1 MGYLNKYI
9 IKYWKSF
16 LAAVIFLS
24 LEAACDLIQPT
35 IMAKI
40 VDVGV
45 KNKDLDYV
53 FKLSMSMIVVT
64 GVGAIGAT
72 IRNIISGRVS
82 QQFGADLRIDLFKKI
97 NSLSFEQLNSLDGAS
112 LITRLTNDVT
122 QMQNFFN
129 RLMRIF
135 IKAPILCIGSL
146 IISFRLNYRLALIF
160 IVIIPIV
167 IFLIILNMKISYP
180 FYLKMQSALDK
191 VNRIIREYLS
201 GVRVVKAFNRF
212 DYEEKRFNVEN
223 ENLANISKKA
233 LKVNAF
239 FSPTIGLTVNIG
251 IVLVIWIG
259 GIGVNNGTIHTGEI
273 IAFINYMTKILFSL
287 IMISTVFMTFIKA
300 KASAERIGE
309 VFEVNDLK
317 EEVNKTIKYR
327 SDNNL
332 EEKVN
337 TSNNKGINKIKG
349 KISFNNVNFSY
360 NDETNEAVL
369 SNITFTC
376 ESGETL
382 GIIGST
388 GAGKTTLMNLICG
401 FYRINSGSIK
411 IDDIDINKIDKRELR
426 NSIGIIPQKVLLFS
440 GTIIDNIRWGKE
452 DATLEEVIEV
462 CKIAQIH
469 DLIESLPEK
478 YDTMLGQGGVNL
490 SGGQKQR
497 ISIARAL
504 IRKPRILIMDDCT
517 SALDGTTESKIK
529 EGIRTFSENLTC
541 ITITQRISSVKD
553 SDKILVIEDG
563 HIVDIGTHDELK
575 NKCSVYRDIIK
586 SQFGQEGIS

>member
-1 MGYLNKYI
+1 MVYLNKYI

-16 LAAVIFLS
+16 LSAIIFLS

-40 VDVGV
+40 VDIGV
-45 KNKDLDYV
+45 ENKDLDYV
-53 FKLSMSMIVVT
+53 FKLIIIMLLIT
-64 GVGAIGAT
+64 GIGTIGAT
-72 IRNIISGRVS
+72 IRNIISGKVS
-82 QQFGADLRIDLFKKI
+82 QQFGADLRLDLFKKI
-97 NSLSFEQLNSLDGAS
+97 NMLSFEQLNTFNGGE

-135 IKAPILCIGSL
+135 VKAPILCIGSL
-146 IISFRLNYRLALIF
+146 IIAFRLNYRLAFIF
-160 IVIIPIV
+160 IIVIPI
-167 IFLIILNMKISYP
+167 IISLIIFNMKISYP

-191 VNRIIREYLS
+191 VNGIIREYLS

-212 DYEEKRFNVEN
+212 DYEEERFNGEN
-223 ENLANISKKA
+223 ENLAKISEKA
-233 LKVNAF
+233 LRINSF

-287 IMISTVFMTFIKA
+287 MMISNVFMTFIKA

-309 VFEVNDLK
+309 IFKINDLEQEINLDIVNKNINILKENLNTNNKRIINDLK
-317 EEVNKTIKYR
+317 GN
-327 SDNNL
+327 
-332 EEKVN
+332 
-337 TSNNKGINKIKG
+337 
-349 KISFNNVNFSY
+349 ISFNNVSFSY
-360 NDETNEAVL
+360 NNESNENIL
-369 SNITFTC
+369 SNITFSC
-376 ESGETL
+376 ESGEKL

-388 GAGKTTLMNLICG
+388 GAGKTTIINLLCG
-401 FYRINSGSIK
+401 FYNINSGSIK
-411 IDDIDINKIDKRELR
+411 IDGISINKINKRELR
-426 NSIGIIPQKVLLFS
+426 NNIGIIPQKVLLFS
-440 GTIIDNIRWGKE
+440 GTITENIRWGKE
-452 DATLEEVIEV
+452 DATLEEVKEV
-462 CKIAQIH
+462 CKIAQID
-469 DLIESLPEK
+469 DLIDSLPEK
-478 YDTMLGQGGVNL
+478 YDTILGQGGVNL

-517 SALDGTTESKIK
+517 SALDGKTESKIK
-529 EGIRTFSENLTC
+529 EEISKCSASLTC

-553 SDKILVIEDG
+553 SNKILVIEDG
-563 HIVDIGTHDELK
+563 ILVGSGTHDQLK
-575 NKCSVYRDIIK
+575 KNCSIYRDIIK
-586 SQFGQEGIS
+586 SQWGEEEIS

>member
-529 EGIRTFSENLTC
+529 GGIRKFSENLTC

-586 SQFGQEGIS
+586 SQFGEEGIS